1 VQADLLA
8 EFRWR
13 GLIYDA
19 TEGIS
24 DLLASGPVTAYVGI
38 DPTASSLHVG
48 NLMPVMA
55 LARLQ
60 RSGHKP
66 LALIGGGTGMIGDPS
81 GRSQER
87 NLLSRAQIVENV
99 AGVEAQL
106 ERFLDF
112 RSASHPARLVN
123 NADWLSTVDLLTFL
137 RDVGKHF
144 TVNYMLQKESVSR
157 RLEGDEGISYTE
169 FSYLMLQAYDFLHLF
184 DQYGCTLQLG
194 GSDQW
199 GNITAGLDLIRRL
212 RSKKAHGLVWPLIT
226 SPSGVKF
233 GKTEAGAVWLDPA
246 RTSPYEFYQFWFNT
260 DDRDVIPYLKFFTF
274 LDAPSIGA
282 LEAELRQAPEERAAQ
297 RALAR
302 IVTTMVHGEG
312 EVANAEQSASA
323 MFSGDVRKLPVDD
336 FLRVFGNVPSTSLPA
351 REIDAGVALTE
362 LLAAAGLAKSKS
374 DGTRL
379 IRGGGIYLNGDRI
392 HDERHQVTRA
402 DALHGRFLVLRKGA
416 KLQHLVR
423 IER

>member
-1 VQADLLA
+1 MTDLLA

-19 TEGIS
+19 TEGLA
-24 DLLASGPVTAYVGI
+24 DLLAAGPATVYVGF

-60 RSGHKP
+60 RFGHKP
-66 LALIGGGTGMIGDPS
+66 IALVGGGTGMIGDPS
-81 GRSQER
+81 GKSQER
-87 NLLSRAQIVENV
+87 NLLTRTQVLENV
-99 AGVEAQL
+99 LGIEAQL

-112 RSASHPARLVN
+112 RAATNPARLVN
-123 NADWLSTVDLLTFL
+123 NGDWLSSIELLTFL
-137 RDVGKHF
+137 RDFGKHF

-184 DQYGCTLQLG
+184 DEYGCSVQMG

-212 RSKKAHGLVWPLIT
+212 RGKKAHGLVWPLVT

-246 RTSPYEFYQFWFNT
+246 RTSPYEFYQFWLNT
-260 DDRDVIPYLKFFTF
+260 DDRDVVLYLKYFTY
-274 LDAPSIGA
+274 LDAEAITA
-282 LEAELRQAPEERAAQ
+282 LDSETRRAPEARSAQ

-302 IVTTMVHGEG
+302 AVTAMVHGEG
-312 EVANAEQSASA
+312 EVARAEQSAAA
-323 MFSGDVRKLPVDD
+323 MFGGDVRSLREAD
-336 FLRVFGNVPSTSLPA
+336 FLRAFGSVPSTSVSA
-351 REIDAGVALTE
+351 QQIDGGVPLADLLTSS
-362 LLAAAGLAKSKS
+362 GLAKSKS
-374 DGTRL
+374 EATRL
-379 IRGGGIYLNGDRI
+379 VRGGGIYLNGERVS
-392 HDERHQVTRA
+392 DERRQVTRA
-402 DALHGRFLVLRKGA
+402 DALHGRFLMLRKGG
-416 KLQHLVR
+416 KVQHVVK
-423 IER
+423 IDG